1 MEQPLLCFSP
11 CQNKNTT
18 KNLFTALSFQRLP
31 KVRFLVRRERSP
43 KSKFLRNSIIV
54 SIAPTTTVLLF
65 PLTEHKIR
73 FQKRTLCCALQ
84 SAKRKRKASAH
95 FQTRIFSARRKAFSI
110 LGLIKSSL
118 NNLKDN
124 TSLIY
129 CTKKSAFEKK
139 STSYNLEQT
148 EGTASQSGCF

>member
-1 MEQPLLCFSP
+1 MLAMEQPLLCFSP

-65 PLTEHKIR
+65 PPH
-73 FQKRTLCCALQ
+73 RTQNPLSKTHTLLCPAI
-84 SAKRKRKASAH
+84 SKAK
-95 FQTRIFSARRKAFSI
+95 
-110 LGLIKSSL
+110 
-118 NNLKDN
+118 
-124 TSLIY
+124 
-129 CTKKSAFEKK
+129 KKSFCPLSDADFFCKEKGFPQFLGFTLYT
-139 STSYNLEQT
+139 STCIKKLLST
-148 EGTASQSGCF
+148 